1 MGTNTER
8 PNLLYI
14 HSDQHNPAVIGCY
27 GDPLVQTPNLDSL
40 AAKGVFFTN
49 VYCPSPVCVP
59 SRMSMLAGRY
69 PSEIEVWTNNHIM
82 DSGIPTFAHAMGAA
96 GYDPV
101 LIGRMHGL
109 GPDQLHGYAERLV
122 GDHGGNYPGNGAAPS
137 GMRASLQQAGSGQ
150 SSYQVHDEDVTA
162 ATVNYLDRLG
172 VQKRAGLPTEP
183 FSLSVGFML
192 PHSPYVARQE
202 DYELYRDVMTLPKHP
217 EPYSDALHPY
227 FKWWREWGNLIDVP
241 EAEILRART
250 AYWALVTRMD
260 IMIGEILEVLQKNDL
275 AENTL
280 IIYSSDHGDQVGEH
294 GLWMKRTFYEASVK
308 VPAILSWPGALPEGV
323 QCDRVLSSLDLNATM
338 LEALGAPPL
347 PNARGRSVLNLVRDS
362 DTEWEN
368 LAFSEYCTYEDCLH
382 RMIRQDEWKLNYYHG
397 QEPQLFNLAED
408 PDELSDRAQDADCR
422 EIREQLTA
430 KVLEGWD
437 PEAVAEK
444 MAQKRAD
451 IEIIR
456 AWAEH
461 TKPKDQFRWDR
472 RPEMDYLD

>member
-1 MGTNTER
+1 
-8 PNLLYI
+8 
-14 HSDQHNPAVIGCY
+14 
-27 GDPLVQTPNLDSL
+27 
-40 AAKGVFFTN
+40 
-49 VYCPSPVCVP
+49 
-59 SRMSMLAGRY
+59 
-69 PSEIEVWTNNHIM
+69 M
-82 DSGIPTFAHAMGAA
+82 DSGIPTLAHAMGAA
-96 GYDPV
+96 GYHPV

-122 GDHGGNYPGNGAAPS
+122 GDHSGNYPGNGVAPKN
-137 GMRASLQQAGSGQ
+137 MRASLQQSGPGQ
-150 SSYQVHDEDVTA
+150 SGYQVHDEDVTA

-172 VQKRAGLPTEP
+172 VQKRAGLQTEP

-192 PHSPYVARQE
+192 PHSPYVARRE
-202 DYELYRDVMTLPKHP
+202 DYELYQEVMTLPKHP

-227 FKWWREWGNLIDVP
+227 LKWWREWGNLIDVS

-260 IMIGEILEVLQKNDL
+260 IMIGEILEALRKNDL

-308 VPAILSWPGALPEGV
+308 VPAILSWPGVLPEGV
-323 QCDRVLSSLDLNATM
+323 RCDRVLSSLDLNATM
-338 LEALGAPPL
+338 LEALGTPSL
-347 PNARGRSVLNLVRDS
+347 PNACGRSVLELVRQP
-362 DTEWEN
+362 DTEWED

-382 RMIRQDEWKLNYYHG
+382 RMIRRDEWKLNYYHG

-408 PDELSDRAQDADCR
+408 PDELLDRAQDASCR
-422 EIREQLTA
+422 EIRDQLTA
-430 KVLEGWD
+430 EVLDGWD

-444 MAQKRAD
+444 MEQKRAN

-472 RPEMDYLD
+472 HPEMDYLD

>member
-1 MGTNTER
+1 MKTNTER

-14 HSDQHNPAVIGCY
+14 HSDQHNPAIIGCY

-40 AAKGVFFTN
+40 AAKGVLFTN

-96 GYDPV
+96 GYHPT

-122 GDHGGNYPGNGAAPS
+122 GDHGGNYPGSGEAPKN
-137 GMRASLQQAGSGQ
+137 MRASLQQSGPGQ
-150 SSYQVHDEDVTA
+150 SGYQVHDEDVTA

-172 VQKRAGLPTEP
+172 VQKRASLPAEP
-183 FSLSVGFML
+183 FCLSVGFML
-192 PHSPYVARQE
+192 PHSPYVARRE
-202 DYELYRDVMTLPKHP
+202 DYELYQDVMTLPKHP

-227 FKWWREWGNLIDVP
+227 FKWWREWGNLIDVS
-241 EAEILRART
+241 EAEILSART

-260 IMIGEILEVLQKNDL
+260 IMIGEILEALRKNNL

-294 GLWMKRTFYEASVK
+294 GLWMKRTFYEGSVK
-308 VPAILSWPGALPEGV
+308 VPAILSWPGALPEGIR
-323 QCDRVLSSLDLNATM
+323 CDRVLSSLDLNATM
-338 LEALGAPPL
+338 LEALGAPSL
-347 PNARGRSVLNLVRDS
+347 PNARGRSVLELVGHA
-362 DTEWEN
+362 DTEWED
-368 LAFSEYCTYEDCLH
+368 LALSEYCTYEDCLH
-382 RMIRQDEWKLNYYHG
+382 RMIRRDEWKLNYYHG

-408 PDELSDRAQDADCR
+408 PDELVDRAQDASCR
-422 EIREQLTA
+422 EVREQLTA
-430 KVLEGWD
+430 EVLEDWD

-444 MAQKRAD
+444 MEQKRTD
-451 IEIIR
+451 LEIIR

-461 TKPKDQFRWDR
+461 TKPKDQFRWER